1 MISTKAK
8 RKSAAEL
15 DAEQTQRI
23 METVAERAAFYR
35 ANPHR
40 LVSEYLG
47 LSLKRFQ
54 QIVLFMMN
62 LSTNFMYLASRG
74 QGKSWLIAIFC
85 VVRCILY
92 PGTVICIASKTRKQA
107 EEILE
112 KIQSD
117 LMAKAKNNNLRSE
130 IKEIV
135 IGQRDSYVEFYN
147 TSRIFVA
154 TANENSRHFRANLLV
169 CDEFRMVDLSIID
182 TVLRNFLTAPRYPQY
197 LDKPEYAHLREENRE
212 IYASS
217 CWFESHWSFEKA
229 MSYFVNMLNEDPQS
243 ENSFG
248 ICALPYQISIKE
260 GLLSRGRI
268 MSMMKEATY
277 SDVSFYMEME
287 CLWWSDADGG
297 LYSHEDI
304 ARNRKIKYPYYPP
317 TVVPSLSDKR
327 IRIPRKVSKEYR
339 ILSVDIAL
347 MGSSSGHDN
356 DAASLFVNFMTPAA
370 GTRYISNYVYTENI
384 EDVRADDLAVL
395 IRRRFE
401 EFQCDYLAI
410 DARGLGLPILDL
422 LMKDLVDP
430 MTGEIYG
437 PLSCCNNPEIAARCV
452 SRTAPKAIWAM
463 MGSSQF
469 NSECALALR
478 EAFRQGTIKLPITQY
493 ECEDALMMLPNY
505 IKFSPAEIADLKLP
519 YMHTDMLENELIGLT
534 YEAKNSVIKVQER
547 HGARKDRYSSMS
559 YNNYVAKEIER
570 QIAKGPRSGM
580 DAMAQMLQFKAP
592 TLV

>member
-1 MISTKAK
+1 M
-8 RKSAAEL
+8 
-15 DAEQTQRI
+15 D
-23 METVAERAAFYR
+23 TVAERAAFYR
-35 ANPHR
+35 ANPQR
-40 LVSEYLG
+40 FAAEYLG

-62 LSTNFMYLASRG
+62 LSTNFMYLAARG
-74 QGKSWLIAIFC
+74 QGKSYLIAVFC

-112 KIQSD
+112 KIQND
-117 LMAKAKNNNLRSE
+117 LIPKAKTPYLRQE

-135 IGQRDSYVEFYN
+135 IGQRDSYAEFHN

-154 TANENSRHFRANLLV
+154 TANENSRHFRANMLI

-182 TVLRNFLTAPRYPQY
+182 TVLRNFLTAPRYPKY
-197 LDKPEYAHLREENRE
+197 LDKPEYAHLIEENRE

-229 MSYFVNMLNEDPQS
+229 MSYFVNMLNEDVES
-243 ENSFG
+243 ATSFG

-260 GLLSRGRI
+260 GLLSKSRI
-268 MSMMKEATY
+268 IAMMKEATY
-277 SDVSFYMEME
+277 SEMSFYMEME

-304 ARNRKIKYPYYPP
+304 ARTRKIKYPYYPP
-317 TVVPSLSDKR
+317 SIVPSLSDKR
-327 IRIPRKVSKEYR
+327 IRIPRKVAREYR

-347 MGSSSGHDN
+347 MGSSGGHDN
-356 DAASLFVNFMTPAA
+356 DAASLFVNFMMPAT
-370 GTRYISNYVYTENI
+370 GSRYISNYVYTENI

-437 PLSCCNNPEIAARCV
+437 PLSCCNNPDIAARCV

-463 MGSSQF
+463 MGSAQF
-469 NSECALALR
+469 NSECALSLR
-478 EAFRQGTIKLPITQY
+478 EAFRQGVIKLPITYY
-493 ECEDALMMLPNY
+493 ECEDILMLLPNY
-505 IKFSPAEIADLKLP
+505 NKFSPAEINDLKIP
-519 YMHTDMLENELIGLT
+519 YMHTDLLENELIGLT
-534 YEAKNSVIKVQER
+534 YETKNNVVKVQER
-547 HGARKDRYSSMS
+547 HGARKDRYSSLS
-559 YNNYVAKEIER
+559 YNNYVAKE
-570 QIAKGPRSGM
+570 
-580 DAMAQMLQFKAP
+580 
-592 TLV
+592 